1 MIISAIDVQY
11 FDFIFDLQKLIV
23 LLLSLEGG
31 SLCSVKITFQVI
43 MEKSFVFPDI
53 VFYILVPVQQNS
65 VKVKVLAFQLQLWP
79 NAPAGE
85 VNDDKLWIVLDIAND
100 TVLHLP
106 QFGWVGPHCQ
116 LLAGQ
121 KNIYMYQCY
130 YSHLFF

>member
-1 MIISAIDVQY
+1 
-11 FDFIFDLQKLIV
+11 
-23 LLLSLEGG
+23 
-31 SLCSVKITFQVI
+31 